1 LDTFP
6 LDLALAGPTKWLD
19 ASGIA
24 VPGFTSGDV
33 RFAASAPLR
42 SSDGLEV
49 GLLVIADT
57 EPRPE
62 FSPRELETLAELA
75 GVLAGKMELRM
86 MLSQARETELSLKE
100 AELRFRNIANAA
112 PVLIIYS
119 GLDGANS
126 FVNKAWLDFT
136 GRTLEDELGG
146 GFAEMFHPDYR
157 DAAMQKYWD
166 AFEAR
171 VPLKQEF
178 PMRRHDGEYRWM
190 LASGVPRFEDDGG
203 FAGYI
208 GCFVDVTDQRQ
219 PVSAPR
225 KQPSDQGQH

>member
-1 LDTFP
+1 M
-6 LDLALAGPTKWLD
+6 WLD
-19 ASGIA
+19 PSDIA

-57 EPRPE
+57 QPRPE
-62 FSPRELETLAELA
+62 FSPRDLETLADLA

-86 MLSQARETELSLKE
+86 MLSQVRETELSLKE
-100 AELRFRNIANAA
+100 AERRFRNIANAA

-126 FVNKAWLDFT
+126 FVNKAWLEFT
-136 GRTLEDELGG
+136 GRTLGDELGG

-171 VPLKQEF
+171 VPLKHEF

-190 LASGVPRFEDDGG
+190 LASGVPRFQDDGT

-208 GCFVDVTDQRQ
+208 GCFIDSTDQR
-219 PVSAPR
+219 PSVSAPG

>member
-1 LDTFP
+1 MSPPALLDEPEHEVLLRLSRLVQRLFHVPAAYMALLGPDLAIITRIGTGTEHWDDLDTFP
-6 LDLALAGPTKWLD
+6 LDLALAGPTNWLD

-62 FSPRELETLAELA
+62 FSPGELETLAGLA

-100 AELRFRNIANAA
+100 AERRFRNIANAA
-112 PVLIIYS
+112 PVLIH
-119 GLDGANS
+119 LQR
-126 FVNKAWLDFT
+126 T
-136 GRTLEDELGG
+136 GRSQFLRQQSLAGL
-146 GFAEMFHPDYR
+146 YR
-157 DAAMQKYWD
+157 QDPRGRAG
-166 AFEAR
+166 R
-171 VPLKQEF
+171 RLRRNVPSRLSR
-178 PMRRHDGEYRWM
+178 RRHAKI
-190 LASGVPRFEDDGG
+190 L
-203 FAGYI
+203 
-208 GCFVDVTDQRQ
+208 GCV
-219 PVSAPR
+219 
-225 KQPSDQGQH
+225 